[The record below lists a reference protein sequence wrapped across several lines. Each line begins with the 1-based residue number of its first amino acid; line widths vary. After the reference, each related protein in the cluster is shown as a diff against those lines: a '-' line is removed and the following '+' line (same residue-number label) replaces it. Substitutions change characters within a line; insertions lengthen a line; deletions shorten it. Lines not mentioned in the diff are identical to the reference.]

1 MKKQMI
7 SILSSLLLLTGCS
20 GAKKSLG
27 LTRNSPDEFA
37 VVKRAPL
44 EMPPDYAL
52 RPPQPGAP
60 RPQEQ
65 AAADQARAAVL
76 GGRGGGKSASPAE
89 SSLVHAAG
97 GAQISGDIRKK
108 VDAESSDEGDV
119 PVVKKLIGIGGDE
132 RGEGKT
138 IDPAQEAARLKA
150 QKSAEEKR

>member
-1 MKKQMI
+1 MKRQMTL
-7 SILSSLLLLTGCS
+7 ILLSLLLLTGCS
-20 GAKKSLG
+20 GAKESLG

-65 AAADQARAAVL
+65 AAADQARAAIL
-76 GGRGGGKSASPAE
+76 GGRGGRKSASPAE
-89 SSLVHAAG
+89 SSLVRAAG
-97 GAQISGDIRKK
+97 GAQISSDIRKK

-119 PVVKKLIGIGGDE
+119 PVVRKLIGIGSDKE
-132 RGEGKT
+132 DEGKT

-150 QKSAEEKR
+150 LKSAEEKR